1 MEQSQISAPGAA
13 AAITL
18 RLCAEAPPEAADRAA
33 LLFDGALLGTSP
45 ATVKAAPEGEYLF
58 TALPLCIART
68 GYGCYGVTRA
78 LRFAAGRPEEC
89 PPDVDLYD
97 WGSGV
102 YEAVLH
108 LPVLYPEAE
117 RRFPFTVAR
126 LPWELPAARERLL
139 AVLYHDGGLWLAVEN
154 GAHVLCGHPL
164 LGEAEGELY
173 TTMRCLVAVTR
184 DGAQQEALVLGPDRR
199 IRLRLRADRIDV
211 ADGCITATDTLP
223 TQRAHERRT
232 RYRCRETE
240 WTAEPAETGFF
251 THEPLPAASLPLA
264 LLEALLIG
272 AADEALS
279 YLSPALRDGLDA
291 QALASFIGPFS
302 GIRPFFLARPER
314 PEFGVYEP
322 GDAGAA
328 RCRRFA
334 FALDRAGLIDDIAEQ
349 DDGGDGGRGEGA

>member
-1 MEQSQISAPGAA
+1 MLFRRRTAVFV
-13 AAITL
+13 L
-18 RLCAEAPPEAADRAA
+18 LC
-33 LLFDGALLGTSP
+33 
-45 ATVKAAPEGEYLF
+45 
-58 TALPLCIART
+58 
-68 GYGCYGVTRA
+68 
-78 LRFAAGRPEEC
+78 
-89 PPDVDLYD
+89 
-97 WGSGV
+97 
-102 YEAVLH
+102 
-108 LPVLYPEAE
+108 
-117 RRFPFTVAR
+117 
-126 LPWELPAARERLL
+126 
-139 AVLYHDGGLWLAVEN
+139 GLWLAVEN

-272 AADEALS
+272 AADEALT

-291 QALASFIGPFS
+291 QALAAFIGPFS

-334 FALDRAGLIDDIAEQ
+334 FALDRAGLIDDIAEP